1 MKENEFNAFY
11 EEHKNKKG
19 EDYRLAVLKMDKE
32 DIYDYLD
39 YYHSENCFNWLQKS
53 HQDSDKV
60 NRLMEKN
67 DALQKELDELKQI
80 DDGLASNYIKE
91 LKNERT
97 TSVLKLNKANDLID
111 RIEHW
116 IKNKV
121 PSNLININPT
131 KKAIKDYKNESI

>member
-1 MKENEFNAFY
+1 MEQNDFISFY
-11 EEHKNKKG
+11 EEHKQKTGK
-19 EDYRLAVLKMDKE
+19 EYRLAVLKMDKE

-53 HQDSDKV
+53 HQDSDKI
-60 NRLMEKN
+60 NRLTEKN
-67 DALQKELDELKQI
+67 ESLQKELDELKII
-80 DDGLASNYIKE
+80 DDGLAWNYIKE

>member
-53 HQDSDKV
+53 HQDSDKL
-60 NRLMEKN
+60 NRLTEKN
-67 DALQKELDELKQI
+67 EALQKELDELKQV
-80 DDGLASNYIKE
+80 DNGESSDLIKK

-97 TSVLKLNKANDLID
+97 DSVLKLNKANDLID
-111 RIEHW
+111 RLEHW
-116 IKNKV
+116 IKTKV
-121 PSNLININPT
+121 PAKLININPT
-131 KKAIKDYKNESI
+131 KKAIKDYKDEK

>member
-1 MKENEFNAFY
+1 MEQNDFISFY
-11 EEHKNKKG
+11 EEHKQKTGK
-19 EDYRLAVLKMDKE
+19 EYRLAVLKMDKE

-53 HQDSDKV
+53 HQDSDKI
-60 NRLMEKN
+60 NRLTEKN
-67 DALQKELDELKQI
+67 ESLQKELDELKKI

>member
-1 MKENEFNAFY
+1 MEQNDFISFY
-11 EEHKNKKG
+11 EEHKQKTGK
-19 EDYRLAVLKMDKE
+19 EYRLAVLKMDKE

-53 HQDSDKV
+53 HQDSDKI
-60 NRLMEKN
+60 NRLTEKN
-67 DALQKELDELKQI
+67 ESLQKELDELKKI

-131 KKAIKDYKNESI
+131 KKAIKDYKN

>member
-1 MKENEFNAFY
+1 MEQNDFISFY
-11 EEHKNKKG
+11 EEHKQKTGK
-19 EDYRLAVLKMDKE
+19 EYRLAVLKMDKE

-53 HQDSDKV
+53 HQDSDKI
-60 NRLMEKN
+60 NRLTEKN
-67 DALQKELDELKQI
+67 ESLQKELDELKKI

-131 KKAIKDYKNESI
+131 KKAIKDYKNENI

>member
-11 EEHKNKKG
+11 EEHKNKVGK
-19 EDYRLAVLKMDKE
+19 DYRLAVLKMDKE

-39 YYHSENCFNWLQKS
+39 YYHSENCFKWLQKS
-53 HQDSDKV
+53 HQDSDKI
-60 NRLMEKN
+60 NRLTEKN
-67 DALQKELDELKQI
+67 EALQEELYELKKI

-111 RIEHW
+111 RVEHW

>member
-1 MKENEFNAFY
+1 MEQNDFIAFY
-11 EEHKNKKG
+11 EEHKQKTGK
-19 EDYRLAVLKMDKE
+19 EYRLAVLKMDKE

-53 HQDSDKV
+53 HQDSDKI
-60 NRLMEKN
+60 NRLTEKN
-67 DALQKELDELKQI
+67 ESLQKELDELKKI